1 MSDMENLTV
10 PIALTPKVKKGET
23 PDLKGIVVQELQYA
37 FMARHYNLFEEEKN
51 LVWPDDCEY
60 HPYIEDLNWLIE
72 TRIKEFRDENV
83 EQKQKEQDLD
93 NYHMTNYKSHLFIKE
108 FETISRLVL
117 DNFCP
122 KEHNLKTEDC
132 WGALYRKGHYIKT
145 HHHWPS
151 ALSWTYYVKT
161 SENTEPFIFVGNGVE
176 HKIYPKVGDL
186 IIFPSVMNHRVP
198 MSQTDDERIVVV
210 GNIR

>member
-1 MSDMENLTV
+1 MNSLTV
-10 PIALTPKVKKGET
+10 PIGLPIEIKKSGA
-23 PDLKGIVVQELQYA
+23 PDMDKLILQEFKYPFVA
-37 FMARHYNLFEEEKN
+37 KKYNLFEEEKR
-51 LVWPDDCEY
+51 LVWPKSPEWELELIDT
-60 HPYIEDLNWLIE
+60 LNWSLE
-72 TRIKEFRDENV
+72 KVIKEFRDEKVN
-83 EQKQKEQDLD
+83 QKQKEQNLD
-93 NYHMTNYKSHLFIKE
+93 NYHMTDYKSHLHIKE
-108 FETISRLVL
+108 FDIISRLVL

-122 KEHNLKTEDC
+122 KEHNFRTEDC

-161 SENTEPFIFVGNGVE
+161 TDNTEPFIFVGNGE
-176 HKIYPKVGDL
+176 EKHIYPKVGDL

>member
-1 MSDMENLTV
+1 MDSFTV
-10 PIALTPKVKKGET
+10 PIGLPPKIKKSGA
-23 PDLKGIVVQELQYA
+23 PDVNGLVIQELQYS
-37 FMARHYNLFEEEKN
+37 FMARHYNLFAEEER
-51 LVWPDDCEY
+51 LVWPDDIEQ
-60 HPYIEDLNWLIE
+60 HPIIEDLNYLIE
-72 TRIKEFRDENV
+72 TRIKKFRDENV
-83 EQKQKEQDLD
+83 EQKQKEQNLD

-122 KEHNLKTEDC
+122 KEHDFKTEDC

-151 ALSWTYYVKT
+151 AISWKYYVKT

-176 HKIYPKVGDL
+176 KKIYPRVGDL

-198 MSQTDDERIVVV
+198 VSQTDDERIVVV

>member
-1 MSDMENLTV
+1 MDSLTV
-10 PIALTPKVKKGET
+10 PIGLPIQIKKSGA
-23 PDLKGIVVQELQYA
+23 PDTQGLILQEFKYPFVA
-37 FMARHYNLFEEEKN
+37 KKYNLFEEEKR
-51 LVWPDDCEY
+51 LVWPKSPEWEFELIDT
-60 HPYIEDLNWLIE
+60 LNWSLE
-72 TRIKEFRDENV
+72 KVIKEFRDEKVN
-83 EQKQKEQDLD
+83 QKQKEQNLD
-93 NYHMTNYKSHLFIKE
+93 NYHMTDYKSHLHIKE
-108 FETISRLVL
+108 FDIISRLVL

-122 KEHNLKTEDC
+122 KEHNFRTEDC
-132 WGALYRKGHYIKT
+132 WGALYKKGHYIKT

-176 HKIYPKVGDL
+176 KKIYPRVGDL

-198 MSQTDDERIVVV
+198 VSQTDDERIVVV

>member
-1 MSDMENLTV
+1 MDSFTV
-10 PIALTPKVKKGET
+10 PIGLPPKIKKSGA
-23 PDLKGIVVQELQYA
+23 PDVNGLVIQELQYS
-37 FMARHYNLFEEEKN
+37 FMARHYNLFAEEER
-51 LVWPDDCEY
+51 LVWPDDCEQ
-60 HPYIEDLNWLIE
+60 HPIIEDLNYLIE
-72 TRIKEFRDENV
+72 TRIKKFRDENV
-83 EQKQKEQDLD
+83 EQKQKEHD
-93 NYHMTNYKSHLFIKE
+93 F
-108 FETISRLVL
+108 
-117 DNFCP
+117 
-122 KEHNLKTEDC
+122 KTEDC

-176 HKIYPKVGDL
+176 KKIYPRVGDL

-198 MSQTDDERIVVV
+198 VSQTDDERIVVV

>member
-1 MSDMENLTV
+1 MDSFTV
-10 PIALTPKVKKGET
+10 PIGLPPKIKKSGA
-23 PDLKGIVVQELQYA
+23 PDVNGLVIQELQYS
-37 FMARHYNLFEEEKN
+37 FMARHYNLFAEEER
-51 LVWPDDCEY
+51 LVWPDDIEQ
-60 HPYIEDLNWLIE
+60 HPIIEDLNYLIE
-72 TRIKEFRDENV
+72 TRIKKFRDENV
-83 EQKQKEQDLD
+83 EQKQKEQNLD
-93 NYHMTNYKSHLFIKE
+93 IYHMTNYKSHLFIKE

-122 KEHNLKTEDC
+122 KEHDFKTEDC

-176 HKIYPKVGDL
+176 KKIYPRVGDL

-198 MSQTDDERIVVV
+198 VSQTDDERIVVV

>member
-1 MSDMENLTV
+1 MDSFTV
-10 PIALTPKVKKGET
+10 PIGLPPKIKKSGA
-23 PDLKGIVVQELQYA
+23 PDVNGLVIQELQYS
-37 FMARHYNLFEEEKN
+37 FMARHYNLFAEEER
-51 LVWPDDCEY
+51 LVWPDDIEQ
-60 HPYIEDLNWLIE
+60 HPIIEDLNYLIE
-72 TRIKEFRDENV
+72 TRIKKFRDENV
-83 EQKQKEQDLD
+83 EQKQKEQNLD
-93 NYHMTNYKSHLFIKE
+93 NYHMTNYKSHLFINE

-122 KEHNLKTEDC
+122 KEHDFKTEDC

-176 HKIYPKVGDL
+176 KKIYPRVGDL

-198 MSQTDDERIVVV
+198 VSQTDDERIVVV

>member
-1 MSDMENLTV
+1 MDSFTV
-10 PIALTPKVKKGET
+10 PIGLPPKIKKSGA
-23 PDLKGIVVQELQYA
+23 PDVNGLVIQELQYS
-37 FMARHYNLFEEEKN
+37 FMARHYNLFAEEER
-51 LVWPDDCEY
+51 LVWPDDCEQ
-60 HPYIEDLNWLIE
+60 HPIIEDLNYLIE
-72 TRIKEFRDENV
+72 TRIKKFRDENV
-83 EQKQKEQDLD
+83 EQKQKEQNLD

-108 FETISRLVL
+108 FETISRLLL

-122 KEHNLKTEDC
+122 KEHDFKTEDC

-176 HKIYPKVGDL
+176 KKIYPRVGDL

-198 MSQTDDERIVVV
+198 ESQPDDERIVVV

>member
-1 MSDMENLTV
+1 MDSFTV
-10 PIALTPKVKKGET
+10 PIGLPPKIKKSGA
-23 PDLKGIVVQELQYA
+23 PDVNGLVIQELQYS
-37 FMARHYNLFEEEKN
+37 FMARHYNLFAEEER
-51 LVWPDDCEY
+51 LVWPDDIEQ
-60 HPYIEDLNWLIE
+60 HPIIEDLNYLIE
-72 TRIKEFRDENV
+72 TRIKKFRDENV
-83 EQKQKEQDLD
+83 EQKQKEQNLD

-108 FETISRLVL
+108 FETISRLGL
-117 DNFCP
+117 DNFWP
-122 KEHNLKTEDC
+122 KEHDFKTEDC

-176 HKIYPKVGDL
+176 KKIYPRVGDL

-198 MSQTDDERIVVV
+198 VSQTDDERIVVV

>member
-1 MSDMENLTV
+1 MIDMENLTV
-10 PIALTPKVKKGET
+10 PIGLTPKVKKGEV

-93 NYHMTNYKSHLFIKE
+93 KETRFYSVYNYGWRFYKLQ
-108 FETISRLVL
+108 
-117 DNFCP
+117 
-122 KEHNLKTEDC
+122 
-132 WGALYRKGHYIKT
+132 YRWI
-145 HHHWPS
+145 
-151 ALSWTYYVKT
+151 
-161 SENTEPFIFVGNGVE
+161 
-176 HKIYPKVGDL
+176 
-186 IIFPSVMNHRVP
+186 
-198 MSQTDDERIVVV
+198 
-210 GNIR
+210 

>member
-1 MSDMENLTV
+1 MDSFTV
-10 PIALTPKVKKGET
+10 PIGLPPKIKKSGA
-23 PDLKGIVVQELQYA
+23 PDVNGLVIQELQYS
-37 FMARHYNLFEEEKN
+37 FMARHYNLFAEEER
-51 LVWPDDCEY
+51 LVWPDDIEQ
-60 HPYIEDLNWLIE
+60 HPIIEDLNYLIE
-72 TRIKEFRDENV
+72 TRIKKFRDENV
-83 EQKQKEQDLD
+83 EQKQKEQNLD

-122 KEHNLKTEDC
+122 KEHDFKPEDC

-176 HKIYPKVGDL
+176 KKIYPRVGDL

-198 MSQTDDERIVVV
+198 VSQTDDERIVVV

>member
-1 MSDMENLTV
+1 MDSFTV
-10 PIALTPKVKKGET
+10 PIGLPPKIKKSGA
-23 PDLKGIVVQELQYA
+23 PDVNGLVIQELQYS
-37 FMARHYNLFEEEKN
+37 FMARHYNLFAEEER
-51 LVWPDDCEY
+51 LVWPDDIEQ
-60 HPYIEDLNWLIE
+60 HPIIEDLIYLIE
-72 TRIKEFRDENV
+72 TRIKKFRDENV
-83 EQKQKEQDLD
+83 EQKQKEQNLD

-122 KEHNLKTEDC
+122 KEHDFKTEDC

-176 HKIYPKVGDL
+176 KKIYPRVGDL

-198 MSQTDDERIVVV
+198 VSQTDDERIVVV

>member
-1 MSDMENLTV
+1 MDSFTV
-10 PIALTPKVKKGET
+10 PIGLPPKIKKSGA
-23 PDLKGIVVQELQYA
+23 PDVNGLVIQELQYS
-37 FMARHYNLFEEEKN
+37 FMARHYNLFAEEER
-51 LVWPDDCEY
+51 LIWPDDIEQ
-60 HPYIEDLNWLIE
+60 HPIIEDLNYLIE
-72 TRIKEFRDENV
+72 TRIKKFRDENV
-83 EQKQKEQDLD
+83 EQKQKEQNLD

-108 FETISRLVL
+108 FEIISRLVL

-122 KEHNLKTEDC
+122 KEHDFKTEDC

-176 HKIYPKVGDL
+176 KKIYPRVGDL

-198 MSQTDDERIVVV
+198 VSQTDDERIVVV